1 MSPELVFDV
10 TTLILRAHV
19 RPTGIDR
26 VQLETA
32 RVLAEEPSSRV
43 QFCWYDASTRIYVR
57 VDRPTVLES
66 IEKMRGKGDPYGLDA
81 GLDPG
86 EDPSSLSNRLMEKL
100 PPKVRST
107 FPNALSHSRKAG
119 GHMRQGAREI
129 IRTIRAAKFDVD
141 TFRGRSLRDCYSKEW
156 STSTTYCSVGMDFS
170 FNELHYLAS
179 QRGKMGFRTAM
190 TVYDILPV
198 VTPQYST
205 MELSGY
211 FSDLVEVADVILVI
225 SQATARDLVEFSNS
239 RDLGVPSLVQLPL
252 GSALIDLAPVAPRV
266 VKDMSIDFI
275 LTVSTVTIRKNHHLL
290 LDVWEM
296 LIDELGVTDVPR
308 LVIAGRPG
316 SLSAETMSRIER
328 TPAFR
333 DVVLHLADASDEEL
347 VWLYQN
353 CRFSVYP
360 SIYEGWGLPISESLD
375 FGKVCLASDRSS
387 LPEAGEGLARL
398 LHPFDRMSW
407 KAEIKS
413 FWFDNSLR
421 EQSEREI
428 VTKHRHT
435 SARETAETILGLVKA
450 PLPTDSCV

>member
-1 MSPELVFDV
+1 
-10 TTLILRAHV
+10 
-19 RPTGIDR
+19 
-26 VQLETA
+26 
-32 RVLAEEPSSRV
+32 
-43 QFCWYDASTRIYVR
+43 
-57 VDRPTVLES
+57 
-66 IEKMRGKGDPYGLDA
+66 
-81 GLDPG
+81 
-86 EDPSSLSNRLMEKL
+86 
-100 PPKVRST
+100 
-107 FPNALSHSRKAG
+107 
-119 GHMRQGAREI
+119 
-129 IRTIRAAKFDVD
+129 
-141 TFRGRSLRDCYSKEW
+141 
-156 STSTTYCSVGMDFS
+156 
-170 FNELHYLAS
+170 
-179 QRGKMGFRTAM
+179 M

-398 LHPFDRMSW
+398 LHPFDRMLW